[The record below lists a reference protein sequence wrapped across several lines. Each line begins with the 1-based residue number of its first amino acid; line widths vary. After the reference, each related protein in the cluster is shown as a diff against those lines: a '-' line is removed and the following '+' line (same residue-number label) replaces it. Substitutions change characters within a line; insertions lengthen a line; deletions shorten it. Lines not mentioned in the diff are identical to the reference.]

1 MSPKSGVD
9 LKELKTQKQKEAEKW
24 LGETVSVSDLKA
36 TADQI
41 EKLTNSGWMLDFIPA
56 GFNFKKYTTMPIL
69 KNYLRSTAVKQEIPL
84 GPFYGRVLWFM
95 KERPDPG
102 DPPFADPPAS
112 GRWFFYPEN
121 LFIPG
126 TSMKPLPEQQK
137 IAQQSLGSGYQLV
150 QPAASEVAYLLY
162 LNKWRKETKSLG
174 AKEGNSLF
182 LLNDRMVRTGSSC
195 GKNNEFQVW
204 VGYYTYDNLY
214 VGFCKPQYKAYDLY
228 FCPAI
233 LA

>member
-1 MSPKSGVD
+1 MSPKAGAD

-24 LGETVSVSDLKA
+24 LGESVSVADLKV

-56 GFNFKKYTTMPIL
+56 GFNFKKYTSMPIL
-69 KNYLRSTAVKQEIPL
+69 KNYLQSTAVKTEIPL

-95 KERPDPG
+95 KERPDPD
-102 DPPFADPPAS
+102 DPPFTDPPTP
-112 GRWFFYPEN
+112 GRWLFYPEN

-137 IAQQSLGSGYQLV
+137 IAQQTLGAGYQLA

-174 AKEGNSLF
+174 AKERNSLF
-182 LLNDRMVRTGSSC
+182 LLNDRMVRTGSPC